1 MAADNSS
8 NQYRDTLKKLN
19 EMIEKQKALNQSAD
33 AIRDSW
39 KAIGS
44 EIFKIDGADFFKEVP
59 KSSQELKEMSK
70 TVSDLQQKFN
80 QAGEEF
86 AKMIDPNQVEKLKE
100 SLGGISASYTVDS
113 QTGKK
118 ILHNTEALQDVLKG
132 IRRDNVAL
140 SHLDDNAII
149 DLAEKIRLQEDLNNG
164 VVDWKKLIEQSNSE
178 QRIAIAL
185 MHDNAQEL
193 IDLNNGMTDAAEMA
207 AKIKE
212 EMLKPNEVFE
222 LGNAFEKVFTS
233 LGKRM
238 RSEVIST
245 LTEFDTVLHK
255 VQKDT
260 SIRMTE
266 NAYAFSRLTTEV
278 SQFGVGVEEAGQ
290 LMADMSKELKTTD
303 FNLLANAAKDFSMI
317 AGATGAAAEDI
328 TTIAGELMR
337 MGESSGQV
345 KDFMQEADQQARMFG
360 VSSSKVLGG
369 ISKNIKKMREMGFT
383 GGEKSLMKMAVTAE
397 RLRMNIDETF
407 DMAKKARSIEGAL
420 NMAAELQL
428 AGGSFSNINP
438 MDLLSAARK
447 GPAELQKILTTM
459 GKDIGHFSEE
469 TGKHEFDPV
478 DVDRLQMVSEATG
491 QSMESLQNMIQK
503 NADDAKKTNMFT
515 NLIDS
520 MDEADRDFA
529 KSNIADMMKVSKDG
543 KTIEFDA
550 SSDMAKKMGIESLEE
565 LQKMDAAALKKKMED
580 NKLTLEEQNKANQ
593 DLKQSFDNFIKG
605 LMSVLTIFQ
614 PLLEGLGWI
623 FQQLSSFF
631 VAIGK
636 LNDVFGGLGTTIQV
650 LITGLLIAGGI
661 FGKSVFSLL
670 AAGAKEKIAGVAGK
684 ILGRPS
690 VADAAGGDPGGN
702 TSALAAQ
709 AEQGKSIAEKLKGIS
724 ESVKGFFD
732 IIRTAVQGVMGVI
745 TDVFKGVG
753 EAIAGFFKAFTSV
766 LFADLIKGALALAI
780 MAGSL
785 WLMGEALGKFADV
798 GLEELGIA
806 ALTIIG
812 LTAAVV
818 DLEMILPLILAGSL
832 ALGVMSAAFWVFGL
846 AAKSVAEAMPAIS
859 EGFGAFSNL
868 NGSNLISVAAGIGAL
883 SAALVAF
890 GAASAFNGV
899 MGLFGGG
906 SSLSQ
911 ITELALMAP
920 AIATLAQS
928 LNLAADGIAKLSSAA
943 EKLNLEKLEQLKEAS
958 ISMSNTVKKMS
969 ESESKRTTESSP
981 KKSGDGDTRKIEIN
995 LKMNGR
1001 DLQNFIVSDTKILK

>member
-33 AIRDSW
+33 AIKDSW

-118 ILHNTEALQDVLKG
+118 ILQNTEALQDVLKG
-132 IRRDNVAL
+132 IRRDNIAL

-149 DLAEKIRLQEDLNNG
+149 DLAEKIKLQEDLNNG
-164 VVDWKKLIEQSNSE
+164 AVDWKKLIEQSNSE

-185 MHDNAQEL
+185 MHENSQEL
-193 IDLNNGMTDAAEMA
+193 INLNNGMTDAAEMA

-278 SQFGVGVEEAGQ
+278 AQFGVGVEDAGQ

-303 FNLLANAAKDFSMI
+303 FNLLANATKDFAMI

-438 MDLLSAARK
+438 MDLLAAARK

-459 GKDIGHFSEE
+459 GKDIGHFSQE
-469 TGKHEFDPV
+469 TGKYEFDAV

-503 NADDAKKTNMFT
+503 NAEDIEKTNMF
-515 NLIDS
+515 NSLIDS
-520 MDEADRDFA
+520 MDEADRDLA
-529 KSNIADMMKVSKDG
+529 KSNIADMMKKTKDG
-543 KTIEFDA
+543 KIEFDA
-550 SSDMAKKMGIESLEE
+550 SSDMAKKMGIDSLEE
-565 LQKMDAAALKKKMED
+565 LQKMDAATLKKKMED

-593 DLKQSFDNFIKG
+593 DLKQSFDNFIKS

-684 ILGRPS
+684 ILGRP
-690 VADAAGGDPGGN
+690 ADTATGGVTGGN
-702 TSALAAQ
+702 TSTLAAQ

-732 IIRTAVQGVMGVI
+732 IIRSAVQGIMGVLV
-745 TDVFKGVG
+745 DVFKGVG

-766 LFADLIKGALALAI
+766 EYSDIIKGALALGV
-780 MAGSL
+780 MAGAL

-798 GLEELGIA
+798 GLAELGIA

-818 DLEMILPLILAGSL
+818 GLGMILPLILSGSI

-859 EGFGAFSNL
+859 EGFGMFSNI
-868 NGSNLISVAAGIGAL
+868 NGSNLLVVAAGIGAL

-890 GAASAFNGV
+890 GAATAFNGIASF
-899 MGLFGGG
+899 FGGG
-906 SSLSQ
+906 SSLGQ

-958 ISMSNTVKKMS
+958 ISMSNSMKKMS
-969 ESESKRTTESSP
+969 ESETKRTTETAS
-981 KKSGDGDTRKIEIN
+981 KKSSDGDTRKIEIN

>member
-8 NQYRDTLKKLN
+8 NQYKDTLKKLN

-33 AIRDSW
+33 AIKDSW

-59 KSSQELKEMSK
+59 KSSEELKEMSK

-100 SLGGISASYTVDS
+100 SLGGISSFYTQDKES
-113 QTGKK
+113 GKK
-118 ILHNTEALQDVLKG
+118 ILQNTEALQDVLKT
-132 IRRDNVAL
+132 IRRDNIAL
-140 SHLDDNAII
+140 SHLDDNAIV
-149 DLAEKIRLQEDLNNG
+149 DLADKIKLQEELNDG
-164 VVDWKKLIEQSNSE
+164 IVDWKKLIEQSNSE

-185 MHDNAQEL
+185 MHENSQEL
-193 IDLNNGMTDAAEMA
+193 INLNNGMTDAAEMA

-238 RSEVIST
+238 RNEVIST

-278 SQFGVGVEEAGQ
+278 AQFGVGVEDAGQ

-303 FNLLANAAKDFSMI
+303 FNLLANATKDFAMI

-438 MDLLSAARK
+438 MDLLAAARK
-447 GPAELQKILTTM
+447 GPAELQKILTSM
-459 GKDIGHFSEE
+459 GKDIGRFSQE
-469 TGKHEFDPV
+469 TGKYEFDAV

-503 NADDAKKTNMFT
+503 NAEDVEKTNMFSG
-515 NLIDS
+515 LIDS
-520 MDEADRDFA
+520 MDAADQEFA
-529 KSNIADMMKVSKDG
+529 KSNIADMMKRSKDG
-543 KTIEFDA
+543 KIEFDA
-550 SSDMAKKMGIESLEE
+550 DSDMAKKMGIESLEQ
-565 LQKMDAAALKKKMED
+565 LQKMDAATLKKKMED

-593 DLKQSFDNFIKG
+593 DLKQSFDNFIKS

-661 FGKSVFSLL
+661 FGKSVFGLL
-670 AAGAKEKIAGVAGK
+670 AAGAKQKIAGVAGK
-684 ILGRPS
+684 ILGRP
-690 VADAAGGDPGGN
+690 ADAATGGVGPGGN

-732 IIRTAVQGVMGVI
+732 IIRSAVQGVMGVI
-745 TDVFKGVG
+745 VDVFKGVG

-766 LFADLIKGALALAI
+766 SYADLIKGALALVI

-806 ALTIIG
+806 ALTIVG
-812 LTAAVV
+812 LTAAVEG
-818 DLEMILPLILAGSL
+818 LGMILPLILAGSL

-868 NGSNLISVAAGIGAL
+868 NGSNLLSVAAGIGAL

-906 SSLSQ
+906 SSLGQ

-920 AIATLAQS
+920 AIAMLAQS
-928 LNLAADGIAKLSSAA
+928 LNLAADGITKLSSAA

-969 ESESKRTTESSP
+969 ESESRRTTESAS
-981 KKSGDGDTRKIEIN
+981 KKSGDGDARKIEIN